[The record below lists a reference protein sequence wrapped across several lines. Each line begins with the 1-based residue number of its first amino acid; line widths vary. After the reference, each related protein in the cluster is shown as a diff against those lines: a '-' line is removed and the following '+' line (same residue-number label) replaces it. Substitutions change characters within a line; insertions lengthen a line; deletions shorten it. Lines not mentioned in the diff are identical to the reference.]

1 MKTDIQNLDGIVDQ
15 SLKVASRVIAVV
27 AFPAVLF
34 AAYRNLAID
43 FLPYH
48 QAFLTVCYGI
58 FVFLGFGK
66 IKSNQIRFYA
76 LVIIF
81 LLLFIAS
88 GLRNS
93 SIIFVDVFLVLAC
106 GLMAFKFTGLVVLS
120 TGILATGLLLFL
132 VPETFLPDGEIY
144 SRIIGVHISC
154 LTLTCILIFA
164 IRNVVEQYQQFYLK
178 EIEEN
183 KSLIEKNKS
192 SYNLVAEA
200 QESSEAEKAKLKLA
214 AFSLASQ
221 MDLTKNLLEKT
232 DKKKNRAQ
240 VEYIRDRV
248 HDVSFNLSKIS
259 ETGNYLSNDVA
270 TLTFQELSHILEQ
283 FMHAYEFFS
292 NDKSMKVTVETN
304 SKSEFEYGIPL
315 SSLKVMLHHLISHCQ
330 DIHEPKE
337 IKCEIG
343 EGRQSQTMKEVQL
356 KISIAGT
363 KNLED
368 LNLARFN
375 KVMESKLNFETGS
388 AHTNVM
394 KAVLSSLPGTIKATL
409 LGNKIRLDLVF
420 WVEQTS
426 TTV

>member
-1 MKTDIQNLDGIVDQ
+1 MKTNIQNLDGIVDQ
-15 SLKVASRVIAVV
+15 SLKVASRVITVV

-58 FVFLGFGK
+58 FLFLGFGN
-66 IKSNQIRFYA
+66 IKSNQIRFYS

-81 LLLFIAS
+81 LLLFIVS
-88 GLRNS
+88 GLRNN

-106 GLMAFKFTGLVVLS
+106 GLMAFKFTGLKVLS
-120 TGILATGLLLFL
+120 TGIITTAFLLFL

-144 SRIIGVHISC
+144 LNLMGVHTSC
-154 LTLTCILIFA
+154 LLLTCVLIFA
-164 IRNVVEQYQQFYLK
+164 IRNVVEQYQKFYLN
-178 EIEEN
+178 EIKQN

-192 SYNLVAEA
+192 SYDLVAEA

-232 DKKKNRAQ
+232 DKKNRSQ

-259 ETGNYLSNDVA
+259 ETGNYLSNDVT
-270 TLTFQELSHILEQ
+270 TLTLQELSHILEQ

-292 NDKSMKVTVETN
+292 DDKSMKLAVETN
-304 SKSEFEYGIPL
+304 STSEFEYGIPL
-315 SSLKVMLHHLISHCQ
+315 SSLKVMLHHLMSHCQ

-337 IKCEIG
+337 LKCEIG
-343 EGRQSQTMKEVQL
+343 EGRQSQSMKEVQL

-363 KNLED
+363 KNLGD

-409 LGNKIRLDLVF
+409 LGHKIRLDLAF
-420 WVEQTS
+420 WVEKTS
-426 TTV
+426 TT

>member
-15 SLKVASRVIAVV
+15 SLKVASRVIAIV
-27 AFPAVLF
+27 AFPAILF

-292 NDKSMKVTVETN
+292 NDKSIKVTVETN

-409 LGNKIRLDLVF
+409 LGNKIRLDLAF

-426 TTV
+426 TT

>member
-15 SLKVASRVIAVV
+15 SLKVASRVIAVI
-27 AFPAVLF
+27 AFPAILF

-292 NDKSMKVTVETN
+292 NDKSIKVTVETN

-409 LGNKIRLDLVF
+409 LGNKIRLDLAF

-426 TTV
+426 TT

>member
-27 AFPAVLF
+27 AFPAILF

-58 FVFLGFGK
+58 FLFLGFGK
-66 IKSNQIRFYA
+66 IKSNQIRFYS

-81 LLLFIAS
+81 LLLFIVT
-88 GLRNS
+88 GLRNN

-106 GLMAFKFTGLVVLS
+106 GLMAFKFTGFMVLS
-120 TGILATGLLLFL
+120 TGILATGFLLFL

-144 SRIIGVHISC
+144 SNLMGVHISC
-154 LTLTCILIFA
+154 LLLTCVLIFA
-164 IRNVVEQYQQFYLK
+164 IRNVVEQYQQFYLN
-178 EIEEN
+178 EIEQN
-183 KSLIEKNKS
+183 RSLIEKNKS
-192 SYNLVAEA
+192 SYDLVAEA

-232 DKKKNRAQ
+232 DKKKNRSQ

-270 TLTFQELSHILEQ
+270 TLTLQELSHILEQ

-292 NDKSMKVTVETN
+292 NDKSMKVAVETN
-304 SKSEFEYGIPL
+304 SKSNLNMG
-315 SSLKVMLHHLISHCQ
+315 SL
-330 DIHEPKE
+330 
-337 IKCEIG
+337 
-343 EGRQSQTMKEVQL
+343 
-356 KISIAGT
+356 
-363 KNLED
+363 
-368 LNLARFN
+368 
-375 KVMESKLNFETGS
+375 
-388 AHTNVM
+388 
-394 KAVLSSLPGTIKATL
+394 
-409 LGNKIRLDLVF
+409 
-420 WVEQTS
+420 
-426 TTV
+426 

>member
-27 AFPAVLF
+27 AFPAILF

-66 IKSNQIRFYA
+66 IKSNQIRFYS

-81 LLLFIAS
+81 LLLFIVT
-88 GLRNS
+88 GLRNN
-93 SIIFVDVFLVLAC
+93 SIIFVDAFLVLAC
-106 GLMAFKFTGLVVLS
+106 GLMAFKFTGFMVLS

-132 VPETFLPDGEIY
+132 VSETFLPDGEIY
-144 SRIIGVHISC
+144 SDLMGVHISC
-154 LTLTCILIFA
+154 LLLTSVLIFA

-178 EIEEN
+178 EIEQN
-183 KSLIEKNKS
+183 RSLIEKNKS
-192 SYNLVAEA
+192 SYDLVAEA

-270 TLTFQELSHILEQ
+270 TLTLQELSHILEQ

-292 NDKSMKVTVETN
+292 NDKSMKVAVETN

-409 LGNKIRLDLVF
+409 LGNKIRLDLAF

-426 TTV
+426 TT